1 MSVIVLDLDGTLVD
15 CKERQSLLAA
25 SLCRAAGL
33 KLDIEAFW
41 SAKRAGEST
50 TKAMCSQGVDATT
63 AAKLSKLW
71 VTQVETD
78 VWLRMDR
85 LLPGVM
91 RSLRDA
97 REQGFQ
103 LHLLTARA
111 NERALRRQLCW
122 LSLAPLFDHVEV
134 VRPREASQEKANY
147 LHTVTPVAFI
157 GDSESDESAAD
168 LAQVR
173 FLAVTR
179 GQRSKAY
186 LQTHTNLCALDIK
199 SDLQQAIQEVM
210 FENR

>member
-122 LSLAPLFDHVEV
+122 LSLAPLFDYVEV
-134 VRPREASQEKANY
+134 VNPLEASQQKAKY
-147 LHTVTPVAFI
+147 LAAASPLAFI
-157 GDSESDESAAD
+157 GDSESDAA
-168 LAQVR
+168 AANAAEVR
-173 FLAVTR
+173 FIAVTG
-179 GQRSKAY
+179 GQRSAAY
-186 LQTHTNLCALDIK
+186 LQTKTTLGTEEVK
-199 SDLQQAIQEVM
+199 SDLQKALKDVLHA
-210 FENR
+210 NP